1 MSTHESDRT
10 LASFRI
16 TPKGEQ
22 EENTTL
28 TPSTLHTVD
37 VIDALKN
44 QGYFTLPAGIT
55 VLVQVTTV
63 GAGGG
68 RDYNLSGLIL
78 EEPIDVDVRTAS
90 VTYDKEKEQ
99 EPGSAL
105 LVPLTE
111 AMRPLAGAMYLDN
124 LAFNNPY
131 ITRREAVER
140 ARPNR
145 QRFRSLQRAFAQS
158 FLNGKEHLI
167 ETHGLTNDQV
177 QEVMFNVNL
186 DRTIHGPFRD
196 PHYGTIPHDWGWHFR
211 ENAGTLGEQIKL
223 F

>member
-44 QGYFTLPAGIT
+44 QGYFTLPVGTT

-63 GAGGG
+63 GAGDG
-68 RDYNLSGLIL
+68 RDYSLGGLTL
-78 EEPIDVDVRTAS
+78 EEPIDVDMRTAS

-99 EPGSAL
+99 EPGFAI

-124 LAFNNPY
+124 LAFNNPD

-145 QRFRSLQRAFAQS
+145 QLFRTY
-158 FLNGKEHLI
+158 KEHL
-167 ETHGLTNDQV
+167 
-177 QEVMFNVNL
+177 
-186 DRTIHGPFRD
+186 RS
-196 PHYGTIPHDWGWHFR
+196 HFLMER
-211 ENAGTLGEQIKL
+211 NI
-223 F
+223 